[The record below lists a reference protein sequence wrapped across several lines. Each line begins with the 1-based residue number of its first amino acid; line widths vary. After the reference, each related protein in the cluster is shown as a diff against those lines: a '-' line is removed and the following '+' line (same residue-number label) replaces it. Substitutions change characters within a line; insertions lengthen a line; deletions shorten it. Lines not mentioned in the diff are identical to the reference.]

1 MSLEYYYGMRN
12 EVINSSVYTPQ
23 YYVYLKMS
31 TVGEP
36 WISLWYNVI
45 NTSVYILYVYVIP
58 FLFTWIDFVC
68 YNEEEATC
76 F

>member
-1 MSLEYYYGMRN
+1 M
-12 EVINSSVYTPQ
+12 T
-23 YYVYLKMS
+23 

-68 YNEEEATC
+68 YDEVEKATC
-76 F
+76 FKTLY

>member
-1 MSLEYYYGMRN
+1 M
-12 EVINSSVYTPQ
+12 T
-23 YYVYLKMS
+23 

-45 NTSVYILYVYVIP
+45 NTSVYILYVYLIP

-68 YNEEEATC
+68 YDEEEKATC
-76 F
+76 FKTLY